1 MAFCFQTVVFET
13 DCLFWRIIL
22 VAQQIKQPRRIFRL
36 RLVCRELC
44 NKFDALLREEKGGII
59 LTAAIQWSLKR
70 AVWLYHQEC
79 ALAYTGRLH
88 WHLLKVAS
96 QGLSASDLC
105 DELIRI
111 AIWLKGNTAPSL
123 QQLLITAA
131 AKVVCDDAQR
141 DILTELACS
150 DFQWKFNVNV
160 DEMFTAYSEVDV
172 CNLVRKVA
180 EVIATSVNRCN
191 RVWLA
196 ERAAQAAQMMVNTVV
211 SYLDPDSPTRS
222 IITWAGQQYLLI
234 EEKSLPRT
242 CIPKHLKILCN
253 RWLQVT
259 ASVNSLLLSARSKER
274 NLCYHLYRVRS
285 FKCTCPDC
293 GSWRLT

>member
-1 MAFCFQTVVFET
+1 MEFCVQTLVFKT

-22 VAQQIKQPRRIFRL
+22 AAQQTKQPRRIFRL
-36 RLVCRELC
+36 RLVCRELR
-44 NKFDALLREEKGGII
+44 NKFDALLREEKSGVI
-59 LTAAIQWSLKR
+59 LTAAIQWCLKR

-88 WHLLKVAS
+88 RHLLKVAA

-111 AIWLKGNTAPSL
+111 AIWLEERNAAPSL
-123 QQLLITAA
+123 QRLLITAA
-131 AKVVCDDAQR
+131 AKVVRDDAQC

-150 DFQWKFNVNV
+150 HWRFDV
-160 DEMFTAYSEVDV
+160 DNMFTAWSEVDV

-196 ERAAQAAQMMVNTVV
+196 ERAAQAAQMMVHTVV
-211 SYLDPDSPTRS
+211 SYLDPESPTRS

-259 ASVNSLLLSARSKER
+259 ASVNSPLLSARCKER
-274 NLCYHLYRVRS
+274 DLCYRLYKVRS
-285 FKCTCPDC
+285 FDCTCPDC
-293 GSWRLT
+293 GSWRF

>member
-1 MAFCFQTVVFET
+1 MEFYVQTHVFET

-22 VAQQIKQPRRIFRL
+22 AAQQIKQPRRIFRL
-36 RLVCRELC
+36 RLVCRELR
-44 NKFDALLREEKGGII
+44 NKFDALLREEKGGVV
-59 LTAAIQWSLKR
+59 LTAAIQWCMKR
-70 AVWLYHQEC
+70 AIWLYHQEC

-88 WHLLKVAS
+88 WHLLKVAA

-105 DELIRI
+105 DELIRV
-111 AIWLKGNTAPSL
+111 AIWLEERNTAPSL
-123 QQLLITAA
+123 QQLLVTAA
-131 AKVVCDDAQR
+131 AKVMCDDAQR

-150 DFQWKFNVNV
+150 NFQWNFDAVK
-160 DEMFTAYSEVDV
+160 MFTAHSEVDV

-196 ERAAQAAQMMVNTVV
+196 ERAAQAAQMMVHTVV
-211 SYLDPDSPTRS
+211 SYLDPESPTRS

-234 EEKSLPRT
+234 EEKSLPRR

-259 ASVNSLLLSARSKER
+259 ASVNSPLLSARCKEQD
-274 NLCYHLYRVRS
+274 LCYRLYKVRS

-293 GSWRLT
+293 GNWRL